1 MKMIVIT
8 ATFKAKAGQENALEE
23 VLKSII
29 PDVQNEEG
37 TVMYTIHKST
47 ADPGQFLFY
56 EKYTDQA
63 ALTFH
68 STTPYFKA
76 FGGKMKDLLEGKPQI
91 AIFEDIASINR

>member
-1 MKMIVIT
+1 MIVVT
-8 ATFKAKAGQENALEE
+8 ASFKAKAGQEQALEE

-37 TVMYTIHKST
+37 TVMYTIHKSA
-47 ADPGQFLFY
+47 ADPGLFMFY
-56 EKYTDQA
+56 EKYKDQD

-91 AIFEDIASINR
+91 AVFQDIASINR

>member
-1 MKMIVIT
+1 MIVIT
-8 ATFKAKAGQENALEE
+8 ATFKAIAGQEKALEE

-29 PDVQNEEG
+29 PDVQNEVG
-37 TVMYTIHKST
+37 TVQYTIHRST
-47 ADPGQFLFY
+47 ADPSQFLFY
-56 EKYTDQA
+56 EMYKDQD

-76 FGGKMKDLLEGKPQI
+76 FGGKMKGLLEGKPQI

>member
-1 MKMIVIT
+1 MIVIT
-8 ATFKAKAGQENALEE
+8 AAFKAKAGQEKALEE

-37 TVMYTIHKST
+37 TVMYTIHRSA

-56 EKYTDQA
+56 EKYKDQD
-63 ALTFH
+63 ALNFH

-76 FGGKMKDLLEGKPQI
+76 FGAKMKDLLEGKPQI
-91 AIFEDIASINR
+91 AIYEDIASISR